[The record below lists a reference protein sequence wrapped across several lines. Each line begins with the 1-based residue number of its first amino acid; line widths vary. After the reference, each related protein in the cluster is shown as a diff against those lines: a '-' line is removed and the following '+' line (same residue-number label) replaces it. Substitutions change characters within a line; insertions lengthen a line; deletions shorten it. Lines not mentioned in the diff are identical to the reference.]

1 MNKMQATSLSSQP
14 FQKGIEF
21 MWTQL
26 NMAQRTNPVA
36 EIIGIPNIRLYTAI
50 NACGKLLTSILWTAI
65 NIQEVRKN
73 TGVDKM
79 LRRQLLWWVLSLPP
93 SLLWYTS
100 LLARADK
107 SVSLLGCQDHIA
119 CRVSKQILYN
129 QFFRFNMVH
138 CPPLTIKQHRSNI
151 SKFWKNDGFN
161 LLCAQLNIALTVLP
175 VN

>member
-1 MNKMQATSLSSQP
+1 MERDNAYNMDMMNKMQATSLSSQP

-21 MWTQL
+21 MWNQL
-26 NMAQRTNPVA
+26 NIAQRTNPAA

-79 LRRQLLWWVLSLPP
+79 LRRQLLWLVRSLPP

-107 SVSLLGCQDHIA
+107 SVSFFFVRS
-119 CRVSKQILYN
+119 RVFPCWDVKI
-129 QFFRFNMVH
+129 
-138 CPPLTIKQHRSNI
+138 I
-151 SKFWKNDGFN
+151 
-161 LLCAQLNIALTVLP
+161 
-175 VN
+175 

>member
-21 MWTQL
+21 MWNQL
-26 NMAQRTNPVA
+26 NIAQRTNPAA

-79 LRRQLLWWVLSLPP
+79 LRRQLVWWVLSLPP

-119 CRVSKQILYN
+119 CRVSKQIFTTNFLHSIW
-129 QFFRFNMVH
+129 F
-138 CPPLTIKQHRSNI
+138 
-151 SKFWKNDGFN
+151 
-161 LLCAQLNIALTVLP
+161 IALSWQSNNTDQTFQSFEKTMVLICY
-175 VN
+175 VAN